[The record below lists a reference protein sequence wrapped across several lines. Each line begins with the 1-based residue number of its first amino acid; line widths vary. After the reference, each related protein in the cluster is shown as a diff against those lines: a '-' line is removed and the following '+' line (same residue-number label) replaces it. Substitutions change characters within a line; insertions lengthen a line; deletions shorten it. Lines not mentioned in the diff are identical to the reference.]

1 MKTVSDIIEKVNL
14 LRDNRNI
21 PIGEMLQ
28 YINDL
33 DCQLMA
39 AVNPTYADSTVA
51 VSDHIGS
58 YDLPAGVESDDIHAV
73 YVDGK
78 RVLRRKSLHDALD
91 GWYCQDGTLYL
102 SPADMGETAVVQYLA
117 KTVPHALEEIDDDE
131 DLAVPEAFR
140 ELYVYHVLAQIASK
154 ENDANGYGNYK
165 NDFNSCL
172 SQCLSVMRKNQLYP
186 NLAMKE

>member
-58 YDLPAGVESDDIHAV
+58 
-73 YVDGK
+73 
-78 RVLRRKSLHDALD
+78 
-91 GWYCQDGTLYL
+91 
-102 SPADMGETAVVQYLA
+102 
-117 KTVPHALEEIDDDE
+117 
-131 DLAVPEAFR
+131 
-140 ELYVYHVLAQIASK
+140 
-154 ENDANGYGNYK
+154 
-165 NDFNSCL
+165 
-172 SQCLSVMRKNQLYP
+172 
-186 NLAMKE
+186 